1 MIHQQ
6 LLNITIDNIFYDVIQ
21 FISDSKLA
29 KYKQETVLDVFIYS
43 ENFFVLLFINI
54 LVLLLFYM

>member
-29 KYKQETVLDVFIYS
+29 KYKQETVLDFLIIQRTSLSYFS
-43 ENFFVLLFINI
+43 
-54 LVLLLFYM
+54 